1 MSRSVVSR
9 RALGIAL
16 ASLVLFAPAFA
27 AELAGVKMAD
37 TLTVGDKTLKL
48 NGVGL
53 RKKAFFKVYV
63 AGLYV
68 ETTSKDANAI
78 LAADAPKA
86 VHMHF
91 LRSIG
96 KDTLVGAFK
105 EGFEGNAASKMAA
118 QKVNIDKFLSF
129 TQETKD
135 GDVWQFTYVPGKGTT
150 CTYGGKDAGTIEG
163 KDFAD
168 ALFSVW
174 LGPKPPT
181 EDLRKGMLGG

>member
-1 MSRSVVSR
+1 MSRFAIPR
-9 RALGIAL
+9 RALVAAL
-16 ASLVLFAPAFA
+16 ASLTFFAPVFA
-27 AELAGVKMAD
+27 AELAGVKMSD
-37 TLTVGDKTLKL
+37 TLAVGDKTLKL
-48 NGVGL
+48 NGLGL

-68 ETTSKDANAI
+68 EAPSKDANAI
-78 LAADAPKA
+78 LAADTPRAIQL
-86 VHMHF
+86 HF

-118 QKVNIDKFLSF
+118 QKANIDKFLSY
-129 TQETKD
+129 TQDTKD
-135 GDVWQFTYVPGKGTT
+135 GDVWQFAYVPGKGTT
-150 CTYGGKDAGTIEG
+150 CTYGGKDSGTIEG

-168 ALFSVW
+168 SLFSIW

-181 EDLRKGMLGG
+181 EDLKKGMLGG